1 MIPLGFGFNEN
12 QRHQNCISQDASV
25 TGFKRKVR
33 NPGPE
38 DHIRLHFFE
47 PGLRTFLTYCP
58 SHPYTGL
65 LLLLKYAQSSF
76 SFAADLGRKDCDR
89 DAQILLPVQFENE
102 IGHPD
107 LIPEIEDS
115 QERIVLQS
123 ETCNA
128 LPEVLIFMVELQY
141 PAFTCFLCG

>member
-47 PGLRTFLTYCP
+47 PGLRTFLTY
-58 SHPYTGL
+58 SYNTSVSVI
-65 LLLLKYAQSSF
+65 KYGDWCYIFGYIYRGAH
-76 SFAADLGRKDCDR
+76 
-89 DAQILLPVQFENE
+89 IL
-102 IGHPD
+102 
-107 LIPEIEDS
+107 
-115 QERIVLQS
+115 
-123 ETCNA
+123 
-128 LPEVLIFMVELQY
+128 
-141 PAFTCFLCG
+141 

>member
-47 PGLRTFLTYCP
+47 PGLRTFLTYYQK
-58 SHPYTGL
+58 ST
-65 LLLLKYAQSSF
+65 K
-76 SFAADLGRKDCDR
+76 KK
-89 DAQILLPVQFENE
+89 
-102 IGHPD
+102 
-107 LIPEIEDS
+107 ED
-115 QERIVLQS
+115 
-123 ETCNA
+123 
-128 LPEVLIFMVELQY
+128 ELQL
-141 PAFTCFLCG
+141 A

>member
-47 PGLRTFLTYCP
+47 PGLRTFLTY
-58 SHPYTGL
+58 STYT
-65 LLLLKYAQSSF
+65 AVAF
-76 SFAADLGRKDCDR
+76 SLTLYEFNSRRKGRYHHEC
-89 DAQILLPVQFENE
+89 
-102 IGHPD
+102 
-107 LIPEIEDS
+107 IE
-115 QERIVLQS
+115 L
-123 ETCNA
+123 
-128 LPEVLIFMVELQY
+128 F
-141 PAFTCFLCG
+141 

>member
-47 PGLRTFLTYCP
+47 PGLRTFLTYSLCCFFKFVF
-58 SHPYTGL
+58 YL
-65 LLLLKYAQSSF
+65 FYIQSCFGFLSGACF
-76 SFAADLGRKDCDR
+76 CFLFGAYLGFLFGAYLDFLFGTYLDFLFGAYF
-89 DAQILLPVQFENE
+89 DFL
-102 IGHPD
+102 
-107 LIPEIEDS
+107 S
-115 QERIVLQS
+115 
-123 ETCNA
+123 
-128 LPEVLIFMVELQY
+128 VLI
-141 PAFTCFLCG
+141 

>member
-47 PGLRTFLTYCP
+47 PGLRTFLTYSDNSIFTSDNLICASVAP
-58 SHPYTGL
+58 IL
-65 LLLLKYAQSSF
+65 SF
-76 SFAADLGRKDCDR
+76 
-89 DAQILLPVQFENE
+89 
-102 IGHPD
+102 
-107 LIPEIEDS
+107 
-115 QERIVLQS
+115 QEL
-123 ETCNA
+123 E
-128 LPEVLIFMVELQY
+128 
-141 PAFTCFLCG
+141 

>member
-47 PGLRTFLTYCP
+47 PGLRTFLTYSIYIKCAVP
-58 SHPYTGL
+58 LFLMASGAL
-65 LLLLKYAQSSF
+65 LLHKYE
-76 SFAADLGRKDCDR
+76 CDVGP
-89 DAQILLPVQFENE
+89 ILLF
-102 IGHPD
+102 
-107 LIPEIEDS
+107 
-115 QERIVLQS
+115 
-123 ETCNA
+123 
-128 LPEVLIFMVELQY
+128 
-141 PAFTCFLCG
+141 

>member
-47 PGLRTFLTYCP
+47 PGLRTFLTYF
-58 SHPYTGL
+58 
-65 LLLLKYAQSSF
+65 SS
-76 SFAADLGRKDCDR
+76 S
-89 DAQILLPVQFENE
+89 PVY
-102 IGHPD
+102 IRIHGKGD
-107 LIPEIEDS
+107 K
-115 QERIVLQS
+115 ERIVTITEKTVAHLRMYLKIYHSDKTDGMPLFYTVIKGRTDRMSPGNVGRIINKYARS
-123 ETCNA
+123 ENQESVTKFIWT
-128 LPEVLIFMVELQY
+128 L
-141 PAFTCFLCG
+141 

>member
-47 PGLRTFLTYCP
+47 PGLRTFLTY
-58 SHPYTGL
+58 STLLSVYKKEDTMTGKGLKLTTKEAITEKIPYGKYSINLFIVRCSPGL
-65 LLLLKYAQSSF
+65 IISAT
-76 SFAADLGRKDCDR
+76 A
-89 DAQILLPVQFENE
+89 
-102 IGHPD
+102 
-107 LIPEIEDS
+107 
-115 QERIVLQS
+115 
-123 ETCNA
+123 
-128 LPEVLIFMVELQY
+128 
-141 PAFTCFLCG
+141 

>member
-47 PGLRTFLTYCP
+47 PGLRTFLTY
-58 SHPYTGL
+58 
-65 LLLLKYAQSSF
+65 
-76 SFAADLGRKDCDR
+76 FAND
-89 DAQILLPVQFENE
+89 
-102 IGHPD
+102 
-107 LIPEIEDS
+107 
-115 QERIVLQS
+115 
-123 ETCNA
+123 
-128 LPEVLIFMVELQY
+128 VLIRGYTVNE
-141 PAFTCFLCG
+141 G

>member
-47 PGLRTFLTYCP
+47 PGLRTFLTYYLIISIVAVIHHSKVFP
-58 SHPYTGL
+58 YNFFTLSHI
-65 LLLLKYAQSSF
+65 QN
-76 SFAADLGRKDCDR
+76 
-89 DAQILLPVQFENE
+89 FEIRMYNSNVYKFYWKF
-102 IGHPD
+102 I
-107 LIPEIEDS
+107 
-115 QERIVLQS
+115 
-123 ETCNA
+123 
-128 LPEVLIFMVELQY
+128 
-141 PAFTCFLCG
+141 

>member
-47 PGLRTFLTYCP
+47 PGLRTFLTYSTISNYFSRFLLVKNEIVLSPKVKNVYSP
-58 SHPYTGL
+58 SFD
-65 LLLLKYAQSSF
+65 KYA
-76 SFAADLGRKDCDR
+76 
-89 DAQILLPVQFENE
+89 V
-102 IGHPD
+102 
-107 LIPEIEDS
+107 
-115 QERIVLQS
+115 
-123 ETCNA
+123 
-128 LPEVLIFMVELQY
+128 
-141 PAFTCFLCG
+141 

>member
-47 PGLRTFLTYCP
+47 PGLRTFLTYSSLLYSP
-58 SHPYTGL
+58 LYPVDAAYIGDMFITIGTLIYTN
-65 LLLLKYAQSSF
+65 QN
-76 SFAADLGRKDCDR
+76 
-89 DAQILLPVQFENE
+89 I
-102 IGHPD
+102 
-107 LIPEIEDS
+107 
-115 QERIVLQS
+115 
-123 ETCNA
+123 
-128 LPEVLIFMVELQY
+128 
-141 PAFTCFLCG
+141 